1 MKRRYCFMGKKSA
14 GILLCRL
21 KNKFLEVFLV
31 HPGGPFWAKKD
42 LGAWSIPKGEF
53 TKDENPL
60 DVAKREFQ
68 EELGIDCIGDFIP
81 LTPIKQK
88 GGKIVYAWALEGD
101 IVPEQIKSNT
111 FEIEWPP
118 KSGKKQE
125 FPEVDKGEWFN
136 VSAAKQKI
144 ITSQSALIDELIN
157 KLNLTEEQ
165 LKNRNGTVRLKEGSS
180 QIDLF

>member
-1 MKRRYCFMGKKSA
+1 MEKKSA
-14 GILLCRL
+14 GILLYRL

-53 TKDENPL
+53 TKDEEPL
-60 DVAKREFQ
+60 DAAKREFQ
-68 EELGIDCIGDFIP
+68 EELGVDFTGEFIP

-101 IVPEQIKSNT
+101 IDPNQIKSNT
-111 FEIEWPP
+111 FEMEWPP

-125 FPEVDKGEWFN
+125 FPEIDKGEWFN
-136 VSAAKQKI
+136 ASDAKQKI
-144 ITSQSALIDELIN
+144 NIGQSALIDELIS

-165 LKNRNGTVRLKEGSS
+165 LKNRDTIARVKKSAE

>member
-1 MKRRYCFMGKKSA
+1 MVKKSA
-14 GILLCRL
+14 GILLYRV

-53 TKDENPL
+53 TEDENPL
-60 DVAKREFQ
+60 DAAKREFQ
-68 EELGIDCIGDFIP
+68 EEIGIYCTGEFIP
-81 LTPIKQK
+81 LTAVKQK

-101 IVPEQIKSNT
+101 IDPNQIKSNT

-125 FPEVDKGEWFN
+125 FPEIDKGEWFN
-136 VSAAKQKI
+136 ISEAKQKI
-144 ITSQSALIDELIN
+144 NKNQVALIEELMS
-157 KLNLTEEQ
+157 KLDFTE
-165 LKNRNGTVRLKEGSS
+165 KEK
-180 QIDLF
+180 